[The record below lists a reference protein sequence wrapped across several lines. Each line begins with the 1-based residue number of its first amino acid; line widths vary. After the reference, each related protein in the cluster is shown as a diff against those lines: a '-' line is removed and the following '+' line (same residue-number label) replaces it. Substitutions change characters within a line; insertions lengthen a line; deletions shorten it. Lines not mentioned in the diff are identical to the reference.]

1 MNLSQIHHKN
11 ASFWPQQ
18 TVILLFYVEESKCH
32 FKCFLQSIHLFC
44 FQKVWAGSCSGSASS
59 LALPVD
65 VYAFWFSSRERE
77 SGFSI
82 IFHLIFCYGLYITCF
97 FHGCILSKIWC
108 DPAYTL
114 QSQYLAKNII
124 SKDFINIQYKIV
136 CFPVLWKNSRYR
148 DGYQL
153 QTKISKWIS
162 DMMENIQSDIWY
174 ITRQLN
180 IYLAQY
186 SYY

>member
-1 MNLSQIHHKN
+1 M
-11 ASFWPQQ
+11 SFQMLF
-18 TVILLFYVEESKCH
+18 VVNSSILLSKG
-32 FKCFLQSIHLFC
+32 LGRILFRLSK
-44 FQKVWAGSCSGSASS
+44 QLSPPSAC
-59 LALPVD
+59 LCILVC
-65 VYAFWFSSRERE
+65 SRERE
-77 SGFSI
+77 SRFSI

-108 DPAYTL
+108 DPVYTL

-136 CFPVLWKNSRYR
+136 CFPVLWKNIRYR

-162 DMMENIQSDIWY
+162 DMMMENI
-174 ITRQLN
+174 
-180 IYLAQY
+180 
-186 SYY
+186 